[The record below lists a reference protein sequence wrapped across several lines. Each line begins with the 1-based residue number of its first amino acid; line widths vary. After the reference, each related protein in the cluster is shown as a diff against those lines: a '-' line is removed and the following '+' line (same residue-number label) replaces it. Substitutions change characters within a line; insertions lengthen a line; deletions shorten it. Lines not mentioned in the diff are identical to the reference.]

1 MQIPLPPAPPATGAL
16 VKKETIMGFKIEYH
30 TINAD
35 ATDKQIFN
43 LAKYAYDPQETSS
56 YHGNLTIHRNK
67 TYDSREEAEK
77 AIKRLDTGFCSDHAV
92 LFYQHEQGKPTA
104 QMKSI
109 SDQIVK
115 LNQRYNEYLKNH
127 DVKNFKASFIGCP
140 KCQSKIAKSYIKNS
154 ICPVCFSSFKSTST
168 IEEEKKM
175 SARIRE
181 LQQKYHDLSEANNKK
196 MPAKKMFLVKIEWHC

>member
-1 MQIPLPPAPPATGAL
+1 MGHQIDYYTLPGNAT
-16 VKKETIMGFKIEYH
+16 
-30 TINAD
+30 NAEIKD
-35 ATDKQIFN
+35 LTKH
-43 LAKYAYDPQETSS
+43 AYDPQESCC
-56 YHGNLTIHRNK
+56 YHGNLTIHRGTVYKN
-67 TYDSREEAEK
+67 REEAEK
-77 AIKRLDTGFCSDHAV
+77 AISKFDTGWYSDHAV

-115 LNQRYNEYLKNH
+115 LNQRYNECLEKH

-140 KCQSKIAKSYIKNS
+140 KCQSKIAKIYIKNS

-196 MPAKKMFLVKIEWHC
+196 MPAKKMFLVKIEWHS